1 MPDQKPPSG
10 AHPSVANFVTKDEFY
25 EEMKEVR
32 DRQDTNTQILVK
44 KMTRVEERIIADQ
57 KEIIK
62 TWRDDCKDDVDDVED
77 RVRDL
82 EKSARNQTVIG
93 SVIAGAVGIIAAIAR
108 PGG

>member
-10 AHPSVANFVTKDEFY
+10 VFVTKDEFY
-25 EEMKEVR
+25 KEMKEVR
-32 DRQDTNTQILVK
+32 DRQDANVQILVH

-57 KEIIK
+57 KETIK
-62 TWRDDCKDDVDDVED
+62 VWRKECSDDVNGVED

-93 SVIAGAVGIIAAIAR
+93 SVIAGAVGIIAAIAN